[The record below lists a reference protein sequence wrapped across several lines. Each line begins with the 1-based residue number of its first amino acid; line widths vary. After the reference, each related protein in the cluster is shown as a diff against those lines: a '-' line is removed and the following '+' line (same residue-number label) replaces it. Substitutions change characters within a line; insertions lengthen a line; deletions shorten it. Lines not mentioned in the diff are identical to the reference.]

1 MKKTLL
7 LVAALFYFVGLNAQG
22 VIFEKGTWKEVLEKA
37 NRENKIIF
45 VDIYTSWCGP
55 CKNVAKTVFPNAEFG
70 AYYNEHFINFQ
81 VDAEKGEGPAF
92 VKTYPATGYPTF
104 YYINGKGEVLRTFT
118 GAKNVHEFVQEGKM
132 VNLTAKYGGMEA
144 MKKTIEA
151 GKADREAISL
161 YYAAAPVGEKPFA
174 INAMLKAMTDEEL
187 VDLKNPYMWKLS
199 LYDKALCERFID
211 AIIKC
216 GRTDGEFSHA
226 IVFPFQAFLS
236 DRFDESIMKGDRSR
250 FDELMKLKKRF
261 NAYKGHLLDGDA
273 YLIRDRGI
281 FWATPEYLELCF
293 LVRSKSDDARIKE
306 LAVSYMENLMKTYPI
321 DSLHANPRY
330 VYLKN
335 MVFENVEYLVG
346 KLPCNQFMEMY
357 YMCAGT
363 ILGITDYFWRVSP
376 SDKKTV
382 KLCQSWVDYANAM
395 QPYHQKIPFGAA
407 SMSYRLGNF
416 KRAEQILLES
426 QKLQQEELKVKQ
438 PGLLKNYTDMLRDI
452 RNRKL

>member
-151 GKADREAISL
+151 GKADRETISL
-161 YYAAAPVGEKPFA
+161 YYDAAPVGEKPFA

-330 VYLKN
+330 VYLKKW
-335 MVFENVEYLVG
+335 YL
-346 KLPCNQFMEMY
+346 KM
-357 YMCAGT
+357 
-363 ILGITDYFWRVSP
+363 
-376 SDKKTV
+376 
-382 KLCQSWVDYANAM
+382 
-395 QPYHQKIPFGAA
+395 
-407 SMSYRLGNF
+407 
-416 KRAEQILLES
+416 
-426 QKLQQEELKVKQ
+426 
-438 PGLLKNYTDMLRDI
+438 
-452 RNRKL
+452 